1 MVISLKEILWRQAE
15 DQRCARE
22 AIEDPEP
29 WVIGQGIKR
38 RWMETGVVKNYALF
52 RFNGREYCL
61 DDMG

>member
-38 RWMETGVVKNYALF
+38 R
-52 RFNGREYCL
+52 
-61 DDMG
+61 